1 MQLIIGKTYQIKR
14 TQSAYYGR
22 KAKTIWINGVY
33 IGNNNN
39 WYNFDLGNGKEVS
52 IDADDVDK
60 KIRELKE

>member
-22 KAKTIWINGVY
+22 KAKTIWINGIY
-33 IGNNNN
+33 IGNNN
-39 WYNFDLGNGKEVS
+39 WCNFDLGDGKEVS

-60 KIRELKE
+60 KVKELNQ